1 MSGKP
6 ATFSLKLEISWHM
19 TRYLK
24 ENTHR
29 DFNSRSTDYAVDE
42 PINDNM
48 FGGKMSLLP
57 LLNAISCTLHADMS
71 TLSK

>member
-1 MSGKP
+1 
-6 ATFSLKLEISWHM
+6 M

-48 FGGKMSLLP
+48 FGGKSVTFTFIKCHFLYL
-57 LLNAISCTLHADMS
+57 TRWYVYF
-71 TLSK
+71 K

>member
-1 MSGKP
+1 MPENIFGIFGKP
-6 ATFSLKLEISWHM
+6 ATFCLKLEISWHM

-24 ENTHR
+24 GNTH
-29 DFNSRSTDYAVDE
+29 SGSTEYAVEE

-57 LLNAISCTLHADMS
+57 LLTL
-71 TLSK
+71 